1 MHRSTSSTSQLIRL
15 VIHLVLPVLVAQTSG
30 GCAALSG
37 RVAAKPPGTPGLP
50 FAGISILPA
59 GRAACDDA
67 HAVIDTAMA
76 WRLSAIDLASV
87 GIAASITATVM
98 MTLVSVLLAL
108 PAIIAHLYGAGRA
121 ARAG

>member
-1 MHRSTSSTSQLIRL
+1 M
-15 VIHLVLPVLVAQTSG
+15 
-30 GCAALSG
+30 
-37 RVAAKPPGTPGLP
+37 
-50 FAGISILPA
+50 AG
-59 GRAACDDA
+59 
-67 HAVIDTAMA
+67 
-76 WRLSAIDLASV
+76 RLSAIDLASV